1 MIKIEALRYSY
12 PGQREITFADFSLSE
27 GEPWLLLGQSG
38 SGKTTL
44 LHLIGGLLRSQ
55 QGQITIKDTNI
66 SGLSETALDR
76 FRGQHMGF
84 VFQRNHLISALSVRQ
99 NLLMAPYLAGVRQD
113 AQRVEAV
120 LDQLGISD
128 KAEVNVREL
137 SYGQAQR
144 VAIARAL
151 LNRPTVILADE
162 PTSAL
167 DDTNCDKV
175 IDLLLQAS
183 RLNNTTLVVATHDQR
198 LKHKIPHQ
206 INLAQA

>member
-1 MIKIEALRYSY
+1 MIRIEALRYRY
-12 PGQREITFADFSLSE
+12 PGQREIAFADFSLSE

-55 QGQITIKDTNI
+55 QGQIIIKDTNI
-66 SGLSETALDR
+66 SGLSEAALDR
-76 FRGQHMGF
+76 FRGQHIGF

-99 NLLMAPYLAGVRQD
+99 NLLLAPYLAGVRQD
-113 AQRVEAV
+113 AGRVEAV
-120 LDQLGISD
+120 LEQLGISD
-128 KAEVNVREL
+128 KADVNVREL

-167 DDTNCDKV
+167 DDNNCDKV
-175 IDLLLQAS
+175 IDLLLDAS
-183 RLNNTTLVVATHDQR
+183 RLNNTTLVVATHDHR

>member
-1 MIKIEALRYSY
+1 MKIEALRYRY
-12 PGQREITFADFSLSE
+12 PGQSEIAFADFSLSE

-55 QGQITIKDTNI
+55 QGQIIIKDTNI

-120 LDQLGISD
+120 LEQLGISD
-128 KAEVNVREL
+128 KADVNVKEL

-175 IDLLLQAS
+175 MDLLLDAS
-183 RLNNTTLVVATHDQR
+183 KLNNTTLVVATHDHR